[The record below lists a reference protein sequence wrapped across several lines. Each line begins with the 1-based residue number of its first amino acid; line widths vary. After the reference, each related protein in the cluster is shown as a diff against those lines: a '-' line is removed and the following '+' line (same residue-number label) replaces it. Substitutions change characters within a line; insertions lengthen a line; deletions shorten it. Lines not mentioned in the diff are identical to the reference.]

1 MIDNVRKSFHNANH
15 SLYEEIRKKKNEH
28 EKLINFEKSK
38 ILEQKF
44 TSLDIAKIFFIFE
57 HYIPYF
63 VKYIDIGDK
72 ISAV

>member
-1 MIDNVRKSFHNANH
+1 MIFHIFDHFNH
-15 SLYEEIRKKKNEH
+15 LSKHNFGFHII
-28 EKLINFEKSK
+28 INFKEFSYDFDKN
-38 ILEQKF
+38 LEQKF